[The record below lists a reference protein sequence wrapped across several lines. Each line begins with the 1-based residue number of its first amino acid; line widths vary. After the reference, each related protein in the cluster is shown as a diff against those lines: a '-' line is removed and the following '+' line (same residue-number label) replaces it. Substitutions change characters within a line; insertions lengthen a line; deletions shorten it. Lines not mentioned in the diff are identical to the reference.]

1 LTYYPCILKNLKRNA
16 LKMTKT
22 ILLDH
27 GSGGVLTH
35 QLIQELFVGHF
46 QNDTLKALT
55 DSALLHLPP
64 GKLAFTTDSYVV
76 KPIIFPGGNIGKLA
90 VCGTVNDLAVSGA
103 RPLYLSA
110 GFILEEGL
118 PYETLDRIVVT
129 MAEEAAKAGVYIV
142 TGDTKVVEKGA
153 CDQIFINSAGVGI
166 LEKPYSH
173 IGTGQHIQA
182 GDKILINGSVAD
194 HGMAVLGKRN
204 ELDFSTDIR
213 SDCAS
218 LNALIAGALDTT
230 SSAETGIHFMRD
242 ATRGGLATVL
252 CEAAQQHQVGIRL
265 DEAAIPVRDAVMGLC
280 ELLGFDPLYVA
291 NEGKVVMV
299 VHPDAAEQILTSLRQ
314 HPLGAESAIIGEIVS
329 DHAGKVV
336 LHTSVGGKRIVD
348 MLSGA
353 QLPRIC

>member
-1 LTYYPCILKNLKRNA
+1 
-16 LKMTKT
+16 MTKT

-27 GSGGVLTH
+27 GSGGTLTQ
-35 QLIQELFVGHF
+35 QLIQELFVRHF
-46 QNDTLKALT
+46 QNETLEALT
-55 DSALLHLPP
+55 DSALMAIPP

-76 KPIIFPGGNIGKLA
+76 KPLSFPGGNIGKLA

-103 RPLYLSA
+103 QPLYLSA

-118 PYETLDRIVVT
+118 QYSLLEDIVAT
-129 MAEEAAKAGVYIV
+129 MAEEAANAGVQIV

-153 CDQIFINSAGVGI
+153 CDQLFINTAGVGI
-166 LEKPYSH
+166 LEERYTH
-173 IGTGQHIQA
+173 ISTGSRIAA
-182 GDKILINGSVAD
+182 GDKILINGSIAE

-204 ELDFSTDIR
+204 ELDFSTDIV

-218 LNALIAGALDTT
+218 LHGLIADALTT
-230 SSAETGIHFMRD
+230 SSGAGIRFMRD
-242 ATRGGLATVL
+242 ATRGGLATIL
-252 CEAAQQHQVGIRL
+252 CEVAQQHQVGIVL
-265 DEAAIPVRDAVMGLC
+265 DETAIPIRESVLGLC

-299 VHPDAAEQILTSLRQ
+299 VNRADAEQTLETMRQ
-314 HPLGAESAIIGEIVS
+314 HPLGNASAMVGEVV
-329 DHAGKVV
+329 DQHPGKVV
-336 LHTSVGGKRIVD
+336 LHTTVGGKRIVD

>member
-1 LTYYPCILKNLKRNA
+1 MIE
-16 LKMTKT
+16 T

-27 GSGGVLTH
+27 GSGGTLTQ
-35 QLIQELFVGHF
+35 QLIQNLFVRHF
-46 QNDTLKALT
+46 GNNTLNALT
-55 DSALLHLPP
+55 DAALLAMPL

-76 KPIIFPGGNIGKLA
+76 KPLFFPGGNIGKLA
-90 VCGTVNDLAVSGA
+90 VCGA

-118 PYETLDRIVVT
+118 PYETLELIVET
-129 MAEEAAKAGVYIV
+129 MAREAAQARVQIV

-153 CDQIFINSAGVGI
+153 CDQVFINTAGVGI
-166 LEKPYSH
+166 VEESCAH
-173 IGTGQHIQA
+173 IGTGTQIRV
-182 GDKILINGSVAD
+182 GDKILINGTIAD

-204 ELDFSTDIR
+204 ELDFSTDIL

-218 LNALIAGALDTT
+218 LHGLVATALTEANAAG
-230 SSAETGIHFMRD
+230 SGSGIHFMRD

-252 CEAAQQHQVGIRL
+252 CELAQQHQVGIEL
-265 DEAAIPVRDAVMGLC
+265 DEAAIPVQEAVLGLC

-291 NEGKVVMV
+291 NEGKVAMV
-299 VHPDAAEQILTSLRQ
+299 VSHDAAENVLSVVRQ
-314 HPLGAESAIIGEIVS
+314 HPLGTRSAVIG
-329 DHAGKVV
+329 AVV
-336 LHTSVGGKRIVD
+336 ERHPGHVLLHTAVGGKRIVD

>member
-1 LTYYPCILKNLKRNA
+1 
-16 LKMTKT
+16 MFET

-27 GSGGVLTH
+27 GSGGTLTQ
-35 QLIQELFVGHF
+35 QLIQNLFVRHF
-46 QNDTLKALT
+46 GNDTLNALT
-55 DSALLHLPP
+55 DAALLAMPV
-64 GKLAFTTDSYVV
+64 GKPAFTTDSYVV
-76 KPIIFPGGNIGKLA
+76 KPLVFPGGNIGKLA

-118 PYETLDRIVVT
+118 PYETLELIVET
-129 MAEEAAKAGVYIV
+129 MAREAAQAQVQIV

-153 CDQIFINSAGVGI
+153 CDQVFINTAGVGI
-166 LEKPYSH
+166 VEESCAH
-173 IGTGQHIQA
+173 VGTGSQIRA
-182 GDKILINGSVAD
+182 GDKILINGTIAD

-204 ELDFSTDIR
+204 ELDFSTDIV

-218 LNALIAGALDTT
+218 LHELIATALTA
-230 SSAETGIHFMRD
+230 SNAAGSGSGIHFMRD

-252 CEAAQQHQVGIRL
+252 CELAQQHQIGIEL
-265 DEAAIPVRDAVMGLC
+265 DEAVIPVHQAVQGLC

-291 NEGKVVMV
+291 NEGKAVLVVDS
-299 VHPDAAEQILTSLRQ
+299 DAADAVLDALRR
-314 HPLGAESAIIGEIVS
+314 HPLGVRSAIIGTIA
-329 DHAGKVV
+329 DIHPGRVV
-336 LHTSVGGKRIVD
+336 LHTSVGGKRLVD